1 MNFNFELNQIIELE
15 EVSSTQDLAKEL
27 AKKTAL
33 TENLAICAQSQT
45 AGRGRFEH
53 TWQSNKGGLYISL
66 LLKPEKRTSSLSDL
80 SIKTGQAAALALE
93 EMYNLKT
100 LIKLPNDVLV
110 KTKNGEK
117 KICGVL
123 IESAV
128 SSDKL
133 EWLIVGVGVNLNNKI
148 DKTLNAA
155 SVKELTKKEV
165 DILEFRE
172 TFLKHF
178 ATKYIEWQLS
188 K

>member
-1 MNFNFELNQIIELE
+1 MNFNFEITQIIELE

-27 AKKTAL
+27 AKKG
-33 TENLAICAQSQT
+33 NLSGNTAICAQSQT

-53 TWQSNKGGLYISL
+53 TWQSETGGLYLSL
-66 LLKPEKRTSSLSDL
+66 LLNPTKKTSSIADL

-93 EMYNLKT
+93 EMFNLKT
-100 LIKLPNDVLV
+100 EIKLPNDVLV
-110 KTKNGEK
+110 KTKQGDK

-133 EWLIVGVGVNLNNKI
+133 EWLIVGVGVNLNNKVSK
-148 DKTLNAA
+148 DLNAA
-155 SVKELTKKEV
+155 NVKDLIKKEV
-165 DILEFRE
+165 DVKAFRE
-172 TFLKHF
+172 TFFKHF
-178 ATKYIEWQLS
+178 SAKYIEWQLS

>member
-1 MNFNFELNQIIELE
+1 MNFNFELSQIIELE

-27 AKKTAL
+27 AKKASL
-33 TENLAICAQSQT
+33 TDNTAICAQTQT

-66 LLKPEKRTSSLSDL
+66 LLKPVKTTSTIGDL
-80 SIKTGQAAALALE
+80 SIKTGQAAAMALE
-93 EMYNLKT
+93 EMFNLKT
-100 LIKLPNDVLV
+100 TIKLPNDVLV
-110 KTKNGEK
+110 QTKQGNK

-128 SSDKL
+128 SSQKV
-133 EWLIVGVGVNLNNKI
+133 EWLIVGVGVNLNNKT
-148 DKTLNAA
+148 DKNLNAA
-155 SVKELTKKEV
+155 NVKEIIKQEV
-165 DILEFRE
+165 DIKAFRE

>member
-1 MNFNFELNQIIELE
+1 MNFNFELTQIIELE

-27 AKKTAL
+27 AKKGNLSGNIAL
-33 TENLAICAQSQT
+33 CAQTQT

-53 TWQSNKGGLYISL
+53 TWQSNKGGFYLSL
-66 LLKPEKRTSSLSDL
+66 LLKPTKTTSSIADL

-93 EMYNLKT
+93 DMYNLNT
-100 LIKLPNDVLV
+100 FIKLPNDVLV
-110 KTKNGEK
+110 RTENGDK

-133 EWLIVGVGVNLNNKI
+133 EWLIVGVGVNLNNKV
-148 DKTLNAA
+148 DKNLNAVT
-155 SVKELTKKEV
+155 VKELIKKEA
-165 DILEFRE
+165 DILAFRE
-172 TFLKHF
+172 TFLKYF
-178 ATKYIEWQLS
+178 AEKYIEWQLS